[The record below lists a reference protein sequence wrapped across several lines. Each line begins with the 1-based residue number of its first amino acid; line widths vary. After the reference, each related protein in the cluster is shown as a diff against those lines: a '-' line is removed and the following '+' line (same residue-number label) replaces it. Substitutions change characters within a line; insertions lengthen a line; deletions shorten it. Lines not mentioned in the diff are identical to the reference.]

1 VQEPVFRTGNPPD
14 HGMEILSMAKPEWGN
29 KRRCLS
35 CGAAFYDLSKSPIL
49 CPKCGTEFNPDVL
62 VKTRRP
68 AKPEEPKP
76 AKPPVA
82 NTEDIDTEIEDTEI
96 DDDVLEDADEFE
108 EDDVAE
114 EIDVDAAPDGD
125 EER

>member
-1 VQEPVFRTGNPPD
+1 
-14 HGMEILSMAKPEWGN
+14 MEIPSMAKPEWGN

-35 CGAAFYDLSKSPIL
+35 CGAAFYDLNKSPIL
-49 CPKCGTEFNPDVL
+49 CPKCGTEHNPDVL

-68 AKPEEPKP
+68 AKVEEPKAP
-76 AKPPVA
+76 KPPAA
-82 NTEDIDTEIEDTEI
+82 NVEDIDTEIEDTEI

>member
-1 VQEPVFRTGNPPD
+1 
-14 HGMEILSMAKPEWGN
+14 MAKAEWGA

-35 CGAAFYDLSKSPIL
+35 CSAAFYDLNKSPII

-62 VKTRRP
+62 VKTSRRP
-68 AKPEEPKP
+68 AKVEEPKKAAPKAP
-76 AKPPVA
+76 AA
-82 NTEDIDTEIEDTEI
+82 DAIDDEVEDTGLG
-96 DDDVLEDADEFE
+96 DDILEDADEFE

-114 EIDVDAAPDGD
+114 EIDVDAEPDGD

>member
-1 VQEPVFRTGNPPD
+1 
-14 HGMEILSMAKPEWGN
+14 MAKPEWGN

-35 CGAAFYDLSKSPIL
+35 CSAAFYDLGKSPIL
-49 CPKCGTEFNPDVL
+49 CPKCGTEFNPDTL
-62 VKTRRP
+62 VKSRRP
-68 AKPEEPKP
+68 AKPEEVKPVPKP
-76 AKPPVA
+76 VPKVVA
-82 NTEDIDTEIEDTEI
+82 DDVDTEIEDTEI

-114 EIDVDAAPDGD
+114 EIDVDAAPDVE

>member
-1 VQEPVFRTGNPPD
+1 
-14 HGMEILSMAKPEWGN
+14 MEISSMAKPEWGN

-35 CGAAFYDLSKSPIL
+35 CGAAFYDLNKSPIL
-49 CPKCGTEFNPDVL
+49 CPKCGTEHNPDVL

-68 AKPEEPKP
+68 AKVEEPKAP
-76 AKPPVA
+76 KPPAA
-82 NTEDIDTEIEDTEI
+82 NVEDIDTEIEDTEI